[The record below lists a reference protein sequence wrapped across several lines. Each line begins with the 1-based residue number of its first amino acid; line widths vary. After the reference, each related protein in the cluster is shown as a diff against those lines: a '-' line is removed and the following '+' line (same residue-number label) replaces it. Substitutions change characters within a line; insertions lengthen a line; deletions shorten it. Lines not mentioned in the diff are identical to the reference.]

1 MPHVGAQ
8 DKSWAHKHTRQRLSG
23 IQVVP
28 SGWEALGSGENDG
41 HVWIVWESPIGIR
54 LEEIFDRVGDFIPR
68 RLRLVD
74 GRDLEEIAA
83 KLKS

>member
-41 HVWIVWESPIGIR
+41 HVWIGIR

>member
-1 MPHVGAQ
+1 MLERKINLG
-8 DKSWAHKHTRQRLSG
+8 HTNTLDRDFLESRSYRH
-23 IQVVP
+23 
-28 SGWEALGSGENDG
+28 GWEALGSGENDG

-68 RLRLVD
+68 MLRLVD